1 MAPAELGVEIAR
13 RIAAREGVDAAV
25 LDPPLQAVVD
35 VDALET
41 LIHPRADD
49 RTDFTG
55 VVSFAYGDYTVTV
68 DGTGDVSISQSA
80 DADRDSGSDDGPDRQ
95 FEYNSQ

>member
-13 RIAAREGVDAAV
+13 RIAAREGVDATA
-25 LDPPLQAVVD
+25 LDPPLHAVID
-35 VDALET
+35 VDALES
-41 LIHPRADD
+41 LVHPRPDE

-68 DGTGDVSISQSA
+68 DGTGTVSITPA
-80 DADRDSGSDDGPDRQ
+80 EDADPNPDRQ
-95 FEYNSQ
+95 FEYNPQ

>member
-13 RIAAREGVDAAV
+13 RIAAREGVDAAA
-25 LDPPLQAVVD
+25 LDPPLHAVID

-55 VVSFAYGDYTVTV
+55 VVSFAYGDYTIAV
-68 DGTGDVSISQSA
+68 DQTGSVSITPPA
-80 DADRDSGSDDGPDRQ
+80 DTDRDSDDGLDRQ
-95 FEYNSQ
+95 FEYSSQ